1 MEKKTARDKTKR
13 TYLYELIA
21 NNNNN
26 NKKEE
31 TSPSSN
37 LCMTSYLK

>member
-13 TYLYELIA
+13 TNLHELKA
-21 NNNNN
+21 NNN